1 LALPS
6 ENRFLDKFFTAL
18 EEDPHLRDAYF
29 ARFDPHFI
37 PYSPEESRAALLISL
52 TFYGGYRMR
61 RRLTLAVPIIPNDIV
76 LDIGPEMGTECFIL
90 AEVYRKVLVAEPE
103 YQTAEI
109 LRELA
114 KHYTTDDGHKASDIL
129 EIGRAGIIP
138 PGSSKLTNCPG
149 IPRGPVYY
157 DARGA
162 KDIGDVFGTHFAG
175 RVFLNHLALM
185 MPEEPKLKVL
195 LASLVSYCSDKG
207 CITWCDSVSE
217 LSEIARAYAAYQ
229 GYSTPDSHK
238 CTLKEI
244 ERYVEE
250 LLPDFAVTFRISR
263 KPHQLI
269 TIARHK

>member
-1 LALPS
+1 MALPS
-6 ENRFLDKFFTAL
+6 EKRFLDKFFAAL

-37 PYSPEESRAALLISL
+37 PYSPGESRAALLISL
-52 TFYGGYRMR
+52 TFYGGYRTR
-61 RRLTLAVPIIPNDIV
+61 RQLTLAVPIIPNDVV
-76 LDIGPEMGTECFIL
+76 LDIGPEMGAECFML
-90 AEVYRKVLVAEPE
+90 AELYRKVFVAEPDSR
-103 YQTAEI
+103 TAEI
-109 LRELA
+109 LSELA
-114 KHYTTDDGHKASDIL
+114 QHYTTEDGRKAAEIL
-129 EIGRAGIIP
+129 EIRRAGIIP
-138 PGSSKLTNCPG
+138 PGSSKLTNCTDV
-149 IPRGPVYY
+149 PRGPVYY

-162 KDIGDVFGTHFAG
+162 RDIGDVFGTHFAD

-195 LASLVSYCSDKG
+195 LESLVSYCRDGG

-217 LSEIARAYAAYQ
+217 LSEIARAYAEYQ
-229 GYSTPDSHK
+229 GYSIPDRNR

-250 LLPDFAVTFRISR
+250 LLPDFAVTFRINR

-269 TIARHK
+269 TAARHK